1 MRSTLLAAFALLS
14 LSAVADGALGAAPI
28 PHADDPAIFR
38 HSRTVV
44 MGDLRGVEGEKVDA
58 SLAWLRDRGKP
69 DVAASLILAI
79 RYNRSLTPR
88 LSEVLSDLTGETDAE
103 SWFDWMLWQ
112 QQNPEIIAHPS
123 FERIKLELLTRIDPE
138 FIRFIPLS
146 ENAGIRFEEVVW
158 GGVSVDGI
166 PALDNPRLIA
176 AKEADYLTP
185 GELVFGVEIAGDAR
199 AYPLRIL
206 DWHEMFNDVVGGVPV
221 SLAYCTLCGAGI
233 LFKTDVEGFD
243 TPFTFG
249 SSGFLFR
256 SNKLMYDRQ
265 TDSLWN
271 QFTGRPVSGPLAGSD
286 VELEILPVA
295 ITSWRDWE
303 TRNPETRVLSL
314 ETGHVRDYTPGAPY
328 GHYFNS
334 PDLMFPALLE
344 DERLSA
350 KDLVFGVRTAGG
362 AKAWPLP
369 AFEGGRIIH
378 DQVGLVDLVLI
389 GETRTRTVRAYR
401 SEGRRFTADDSST
414 TLLSDGQTWRM
425 TENELIGSDGTKM
438 PRIAGH
444 VAYWFAW
451 AGYLGD
457 NSDLFGDNGDPGRKA
472 N

>member
-1 MRSTLLAAFALLS
+1 MRWAYLAVFGVLSSLLIS
-14 LSAVADGALGAAPI
+14 DGSVRAAPAGL
-28 PHADDPAIFR
+28 ADDPAVFR
-38 HSRTVV
+38 HSRTLV
-44 MGDLRGVEGEKVDA
+44 MGDLRGVEGEQVDA
-58 SLAWLRDRGKP
+58 ALNWLRDRGKT
-69 DVAASLILAI
+69 DVAASLILAM
-79 RYNRSLTPR
+79 RYNRGLTPR
-88 LSEVLSDLTGETDAE
+88 LSEVLSSLTGETEAE
-103 SWFDWMLWQ
+103 NWFEWMLWQ
-112 QQNPEIIAHPS
+112 QQHPELAVHPS
-123 FERIKLELLTRIDPE
+123 FSRIKLELLTRIDPE
-138 FIRFIPLS
+138 FTRFIPLS
-146 ENAGIRFEEVVW
+146 DNADIRLEEVVW
-158 GGVSVDGI
+158 GGVAVDGI
-166 PALDNPRLIA
+166 PALDNPRLIDA
-176 AKEADYLTP
+176 DKADYLTP

-233 LFKTDVEGFD
+233 LFKTNVEGFD
-243 TPFTFG
+243 EPFTFG

-271 QFTGRPVSGPLAGSD
+271 QFTGRPVSGPLAGSN

-295 ITSWRDWE
+295 ITSWRDWKA
-303 TRNPETRVLSL
+303 RNPDTRVLSL

-334 PDLMFPALLE
+334 PDLMFPAFLA
-344 DERLSA
+344 DESLSA
-350 KDLVFGVRTAGG
+350 KDLVFGIRTAGG

-369 AFEGGRIIH
+369 AFEGGRVIH

-389 GETRTRTVRAYR
+389 GDTKTRTVRAYR
-401 SEGRRFTADDSST
+401 SEGRRFSAGDSST
-414 TLLSDGQTWRM
+414 TLLSAGQTWRM
-425 TENELIGSDGTKM
+425 TETELTGPDGTKL

-457 NSDLFGDNGDPGRKA
+457 NSDLFSENGDPGRKA